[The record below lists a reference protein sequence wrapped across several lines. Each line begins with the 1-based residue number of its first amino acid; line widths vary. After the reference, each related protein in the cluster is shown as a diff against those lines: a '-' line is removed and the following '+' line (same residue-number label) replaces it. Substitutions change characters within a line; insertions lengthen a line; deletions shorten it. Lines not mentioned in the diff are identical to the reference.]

1 MANLLVTINVSMC
14 KHDATMSRTHRL
26 FQLMQALRMAA
37 PPATAS
43 DLAQSLGVSPRTVY
57 RDVETM
63 RSLGAVIDG
72 ESGFGYTLIEDAAM
86 PPLSFD
92 TDELEALVLGLR
104 EVGEV
109 GDPAL
114 AKAAA
119 GALSKLRARLPA
131 VQAHRLEHA
140 VLAARR
146 FTKMPEPGIDV
157 TVLRQAT
164 WDEKRIR
171 FDYCDAEGRAT
182 TREVD
187 PLSIVY
193 MQASHC
199 LLAFCQLRQ
208 DFRAFRLDRM
218 RDLALTDVSFR
229 PRRVPLLRQY
239 LAQIQQE
246 MDEGPPSH

>member
-1 MANLLVTINVSMC
+1 MTKTVMMC
-14 KHDATMSRTHRL
+14 EHDQTMSRTHRL
-26 FQLMQALRMAA
+26 FQLMQALRLVT
-37 PPATAS
+37 PPATAA

-57 RDVETM
+57 RDVETL

-131 VQAHRLEHA
+131 AQAHRLEHA
-140 VLAARR
+140 VLTARR
-146 FTKMPEPGIDV
+146 FAPMPEPGIDV
-157 TVLRQAT
+157 VALRRAT

-171 FDYCDAEGRAT
+171 FDYSDVQGRAT

-199 LLAFCQLRQ
+199 LLAFCQLRK

-218 RDLALTDVSFR
+218 RNFEVTAVSFR
-229 PRRVPLLRQY
+229 PRRVPLLRDY
-239 LAQIQQE
+239 MARLKEEIEHGAA
-246 MDEGPPSH
+246 SH

>member
-1 MANLLVTINVSMC
+1 M
-14 KHDATMSRTHRL
+14 
-26 FQLMQALRMAA
+26 A
-37 PPATAS
+37 PPPVTAS
-43 DLAQSLGVSPRTVY
+43 DLAQTLDVSPRTVY
-57 RDVETM
+57 RDVETL

-119 GALSKLRARLPA
+119 NALGKLRARLPA
-131 VQAHRLEHA
+131 AQAHRLEHA
-140 VLAARR
+140 VLTARR
-146 FTKMPEPGIDV
+146 FSSMPEPGIDP
-157 TVLRQAT
+157 TLLRQAA

-171 FDYCDAEGRAT
+171 FDYSDAEGRAT
-182 TREVD
+182 SREVD
-187 PLSIVY
+187 PLSIVL

-199 LLAFCQLRQ
+199 LLAYCHLRK

-218 RDLALTDVSFR
+218 RNFELTEASFR
-229 PRRVPLLRQY
+229 PRRVPLLREY
-239 LAQIQQE
+239 MAQIQE
-246 MDEGPPSH
+246 EEHG

>member
-1 MANLLVTINVSMC
+1 
-14 KHDATMSRTHRL
+14 MSRTHRL
-26 FQLMQALRMAA
+26 FQLMQALRLAP

-43 DLAQSLGVSPRTVY
+43 DLAQSLGVSSRTVY
-57 RDVETM
+57 RDVETL

-92 TDELEALVLGLR
+92 TEELEALVLGLR

-131 VQAHRLEHA
+131 AQAHRLEHA

-157 TVLRQAT
+157 SVLRQAT
-164 WDEKRIR
+164 WDERRIR
-171 FDYCDAEGRAT
+171 FDYSDATGQPT

-187 PLSIVY
+187 PLSIVL

-218 RDLALTDVSFR
+218 RALEVTEISFR
-229 PRRVPLLRQY
+229 PRRVPLLREYMSRIKEETEQH
-239 LAQIQQE
+239 A
-246 MDEGPPSH
+246 PSD

>member
-1 MANLLVTINVSMC
+1 
-14 KHDATMSRTHRL
+14 
-26 FQLMQALRMAA
+26 MQALRMAP

-43 DLAQSLGVSPRTVY
+43 ELAQTLGVSPRTVY
-57 RDVETM
+57 RDIETL

-119 GALSKLRARLPA
+119 NALGKLRARLPA
-131 VQAHRLEHA
+131 AQAHRLEHA
-140 VLAARR
+140 VLTARR
-146 FTKMPEPGIDV
+146 FSRMPEPGVDPSL
-157 TVLRQAT
+157 LRQAA

-171 FDYCDAEGRAT
+171 FDYSDAEGRPT
-182 TREVD
+182 NREVD

-199 LLAFCQLRQ
+199 LLAFCHLRQ

-218 RDLALTDVSFR
+218 RNFELTEASFR
-229 PRRVPLLRQY
+229 PRRVPLLREY
-239 LAQIQQE
+239 LARIKE
-246 MDEGPPSH
+246 EEHG